1 MAIRASESNQT
12 FFNGEHMENQHVIQ
26 IVAQNSPPWL
36 GVLIG
41 HVSSDM
47 TLSNIALLTSI
58 AYSVVNIWAHFR
70 KKK

>member
-1 MAIRASESNQT
+1 MQNHPA
-12 FFNGEHMENQHVIQ
+12 VILAQ
-26 IVAQNSPPWL
+26 ISPPWL

-41 HVSSDM
+41 HVANSV

>member
-1 MAIRASESNQT
+1 
-12 FFNGEHMENQHVIQ
+12 MENNHHIVQA
-26 IVAQNSPPWL
+26 VAQNMPPWL
-36 GVLIG
+36 GVMVG
-41 HVSSDM
+41 HLSQDA